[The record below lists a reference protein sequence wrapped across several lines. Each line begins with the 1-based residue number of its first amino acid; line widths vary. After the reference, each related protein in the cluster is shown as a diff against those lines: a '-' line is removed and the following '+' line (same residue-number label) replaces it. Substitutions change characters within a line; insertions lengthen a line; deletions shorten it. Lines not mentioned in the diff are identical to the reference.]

1 MIHEAGKVQN
11 TTRPYPIFSNYSV
24 LNLTHFSTKVV
35 YFTLLLFYSQDLI
48 CNSPYFLLY
57 NSYVVNLENLVL
69 DQLC

>member
-11 TTRPYPIFSNYSV
+11 TTRPYQILSNYSV
-24 LNLTHFSTKVV
+24 LNLTHFSTKVI

-48 CNSPYFLLY
+48 FNSPYFLLY

>member
-1 MIHEAGKVQN
+1 MKQERYKTQQDHIK
-11 TTRPYPIFSNYSV
+11 Y
-24 LNLTHFSTKVV
+24 FSTKVI

-48 CNSPYFLLY
+48 CNFPYFLLY

>member
-11 TTRPYPIFSNYSV
+11 TRSYQIFSNYSV
-24 LNLTHFSTKVV
+24 LNFTHFSTKVI

-69 DQLC
+69 DQL

>member
-11 TTRPYPIFSNYSV
+11 TTRPYQIFSNYSV
-24 LNLTHFSTKVV
+24 LNLTHLSTKVV